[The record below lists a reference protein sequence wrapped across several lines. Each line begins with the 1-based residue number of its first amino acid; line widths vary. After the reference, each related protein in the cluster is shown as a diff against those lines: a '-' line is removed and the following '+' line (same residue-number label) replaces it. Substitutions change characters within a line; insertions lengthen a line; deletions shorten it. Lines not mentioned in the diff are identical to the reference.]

1 MAKAPDEIC
10 LLGFH
15 AIRAR
20 LKAAP
25 ESISRI
31 VFDGSRRDARVAAL
45 LKSAAQASVKTISDS
60 AQQLDRMARGQRHQG
75 VLAFAARRQQ
85 PDSLVD
91 LLEQMEDLPAQSQW
105 LLLLDGVTDPHNLG
119 AILRSADA
127 AGAAAV
133 VAPRD
138 KSAPLN
144 EIATRVSSGASDHLP
159 YLQVTNLS
167 RAIDELQDAG
177 YMVIGLAGEAE
188 QSLFATDLTGKVAL
202 VLGAEG
208 EGMRRL
214 TRERCDKL
222 AHLPMRGSVES
233 LNVSVAAGV
242 CCYEALRQRKS

>member
-1 MAKAPDEIC
+1 MAKPPDEIC

-25 ESISRI
+25 ESITRI
-31 VFDGSRRDARVAAL
+31 VFDGSRRDARVTAL
-45 LKSAAQASVKTISDS
+45 LKSAAQASVKAISES
-60 AQQLDRMARGQRHQG
+60 TQQLDRMARGQRHQG
-75 VLAFAARRQQ
+75 VLAFAARREQ

-91 LLEQMEDLPAQSQW
+91 LLQQMESLPAAGQW

-119 AILRSADA
+119 AIMRSADA

-144 EIATRVSSGASDHLP
+144 EIAARVSAGASDALP

-188 QSLFATDLTGKVAL
+188 QSLFATDLTGKIAL

-222 AHLPMRGSVES
+222 AYLPMRGSVES

-242 CCYEALRQRKS
+242 CCYEALRQRKG